1 MWAAACTQCLLVV
14 GFWWGRLGSNPVS
27 GQCKVYG
34 LVSVHH
40 VSQMCFSSAGFTE
53 IRLIHE
59 LNPPKTPRST
69 MVHTMTSG
77 RALAIVTLC
86 SPQQLQTQAACH
98 RKQPSS
104 PHKVAYY
111 ALCLPGFTVTWS
123 ACDAERWPGSHEST
137 ASIPAPAS
145 MTRWTDF
152 HPSDLNEPPGNLDL
166 NHHCLL
172 FTLAGEAALMMYGPT
187 AVAEI

>member
-1 MWAAACTQCLLVV
+1 MTLLPS
-14 GFWWGRLGSNPVS
+14 FIFFPPAFYLFAHKLGRLLCSTREGQPPECNATGTEVGCHLFHARMEHQTSWSKCGQLLAHSVCLWLGSDGAGWGPTQFLDNAKFTGSCLSTVS
-27 GQCKVYG
+27 
-34 LVSVHH
+34 
-40 VSQMCFSSAGFTE
+40 SQMCFSSAGFTE

-69 MVHTMTSG
+69 MVHTMTAG

-86 SPQQLQTQAACH
+86 SSQQLQTQAACH

-123 ACDAERWPGSHEST
+123 ACDAER
-137 ASIPAPAS
+137 
-145 MTRWTDF
+145 
-152 HPSDLNEPPGNLDL
+152 
-166 NHHCLL
+166 
-172 FTLAGEAALMMYGPT
+172 
-187 AVAEI
+187 